1 MESFFFFATA
11 TETDMIGSIMD
22 TDIGYGIGQII
33 CSVLLDRATL
43 NRSDRSAVG

>member
-1 MESFFFFATA
+1 
-11 TETDMIGSIMD
+11 MD

-43 NRSDRSAVG
+43 TDLTDLL